1 MVGSIE
7 RFRLVCCSNESIRLP
22 AHEFAADGRS
32 IRTGSDRDAVMT
44 DELPGARPAL
54 DGSPPE
60 GWSGHDATTI
70 TSSSTP
76 SSRSMDQAL
85 IHGFAW
91 TAGARWASQ
100 LLSWAV
106 TLVVAKVLD
115 PADYGVVGMS
125 VLVLS
130 LVAMIDGF
138 GVTTAIVT
146 LRDLTE
152 DDLRRLNAFAVLFG
166 IVCFL
171 FGAALAIPLGAY
183 FRSPAVPLIVVVQS
197 TGFVLSSFQSV
208 PSACLQRELR
218 FKKLASIDIVRSFVA
233 SLAALALALAGA
245 RYWTLVVAELLAATT
260 ATILLVGLRP
270 TSFLWRDFGKVRRA
284 VVFGART
291 IVDRISWYV
300 YSNADF
306 AVAGRLLG
314 PAALGSYSFAWTL
327 VSLPI
332 EKVTSL
338 IGRVTP
344 SFLAAYRSDPPA
356 LRRYV
361 LGITE
366 GLALL
371 TLPATA
377 GIALVAGDIIP
388 LVFGTKWQ
396 SAIVP
401 LQVLA
406 ACMALRS
413 IVPVI
418 NNALTAVRDVR
429 FMMWRGIVSAV
440 GFPVCFWIGARIAGI
455 NGIAVVW
462 LIAYPISVVPVFWRA
477 VHLRIFDV
485 AGYVAALA
493 PAVVCSAA
501 MSVAVLGL
509 RELLISGATT
519 TVAVRC
525 ALEVIVGVV
534 VYVIIL
540 FLGYRSRV
548 RATIAL
554 IRPTSVAA

>member
-1 MVGSIE
+1 MS
-7 RFRLVCCSNESIRLP
+7 
-22 AHEFAADGRS
+22 
-32 IRTGSDRDAVMT
+32 

-54 DGSPPE
+54 DGSPPQE
-60 GWSGHDATTI
+60 WSRDGTVTMA
-70 TSSSTP
+70 SSSG
-76 SSRSMDQAL
+76 SSSQSMDRAL
-85 IHGFAW
+85 MHGFAW
-91 TAGARWASQ
+91 TAGARWGSQ
-100 LLSWAV
+100 LLSWGV

-130 LVAMIDGF
+130 LVAMINEF
-138 GVTTAIVT
+138 GVTTAVVT

-152 DDLRRLNAFAVLFG
+152 DDLRRLNAFAILFG
-166 IVCFL
+166 VVCFL

-183 FRSPAVPLIVVVQS
+183 FRSPAVPLIVLVQS
-197 TGFVLSSFQSV
+197 TGFVISSFQSV
-208 PSACLQRELR
+208 PSASLQRELK
-218 FKKLASIDIVRSFVA
+218 FKQLASIDIARSFVA
-233 SLAALALALAGA
+233 SVAALTLALSGA
-245 RYWTLVVAELLAATT
+245 RYWTLVAAELVAATT
-260 ATILLVGLRP
+260 ATLLLVRLRP
-270 TSFLWRDFGKVRRA
+270 TSFVWRDFATVRRA
-284 VVFGART
+284 IVFGGRT
-291 IVDRISWYV
+291 VVDRVSWYV

-314 PAALGSYSFAWTL
+314 PSALGSYSFAWTL

-338 IGRVTP
+338 LGRVTP
-344 SFLAAYRSDPPA
+344 SFLSAHRDNPPA

-361 LGITE
+361 LGITS

-388 LVFGTKWQ
+388 LIFGTKWEL
-396 SAIVP
+396 AIVP

-429 FMMWRGIVSAV
+429 FLMWRGIVSAAS
-440 GFPVCFWIGARIAGI
+440 FPICFWIGARVAGI

-462 LIAYPISVVPVFWRA
+462 LIAYPLSVVPVFWRA
-477 VHLRIFDV
+477 VHLKIFDTF
-485 AGYVAALA
+485 GYVAALA
-493 PAVVCSAA
+493 PALVCTAIMSAA
-501 MSVAVLGL
+501 VVAMRWVVV
-509 RELLISGATT
+509 SGTAPQT
-519 TVAVRC
+519 AAIRC
-525 ALEVIVGVV
+525 ALEVTTGVIAYV
-534 VYVIIL
+534 VAL
-540 FLGYRSRV
+540 LLGYRSRV

-554 IRPTSVAA
+554 VRRASGAN

>member
-1 MVGSIE
+1 
-7 RFRLVCCSNESIRLP
+7 
-22 AHEFAADGRS
+22 
-32 IRTGSDRDAVMT
+32 
-44 DELPGARPAL
+44 
-54 DGSPPE
+54 
-60 GWSGHDATTI
+60 
-70 TSSSTP
+70 
-76 SSRSMDQAL
+76 
-85 IHGFAW
+85 
-91 TAGARWASQ
+91 
-100 LLSWAV
+100 
-106 TLVVAKVLD
+106 
-115 PADYGVVGMS
+115 
-125 VLVLS
+125 
-130 LVAMIDGF
+130 
-138 GVTTAIVT
+138 
-146 LRDLTE
+146 
-152 DDLRRLNAFAVLFG
+152 
-166 IVCFL
+166 
-171 FGAALAIPLGAY
+171 
-183 FRSPAVPLIVVVQS
+183 
-197 TGFVLSSFQSV
+197 
-208 PSACLQRELR
+208 
-218 FKKLASIDIVRSFVA
+218 
-233 SLAALALALAGA
+233 
-245 RYWTLVVAELLAATT
+245 
-260 ATILLVGLRP
+260 
-270 TSFLWRDFGKVRRA
+270 
-284 VVFGART
+284 
-291 IVDRISWYV
+291 
-300 YSNADF
+300 
-306 AVAGRLLG
+306 
-314 PAALGSYSFAWTL
+314 
-327 VSLPI
+327 
-332 EKVTSL
+332 VTSL

>member
-1 MVGSIE
+1 MAVSTAGSKPM
-7 RFRLVCCSNESIRLP
+7 CCSAASTRSRPND
-22 AHEFAADGRS
+22 FAADGR
-32 IRTGSDRDAVMT
+32 TVHRDAQGKARMT

-60 GWSGHDATTI
+60 EWSGQDARTM
-70 TSSSTP
+70 TSSSTL
-76 SSRSMDQAL
+76 SSRSMDRAL

-100 LLSWAV
+100 LLSWGV

-130 LVAMIDGF
+130 LVAMINEF

-152 DDLRRLNAFAVLFG
+152 DDLRRLNAFAVVFG
-166 IVCFL
+166 IACFL
-171 FGAALAIPLGAY
+171 LGTALAIPLGAY
-183 FRSPAVPLIVVVQS
+183 FRSRAVPLIVVIQS
-197 TGFVLSSFQSV
+197 TGFVISSFQSV
-208 PSACLQRELR
+208 PSAWLQRELR
-218 FKKLASIDIVRSFVA
+218 FKQLASIDIVRSFVA
-233 SLAALALALAGA
+233 SVAALALALSGA
-245 RYWTLVVAELLAATT
+245 RYWTLVVAELCAAAT
-260 ATILLVGLRP
+260 ATILLVSLRP
-270 TSFLWRDFGKVRRA
+270 TSFLWRDFDKVRRA
-284 VVFGART
+284 IVFGGRT
-291 IVDRISWYV
+291 VVDRISWYV

-344 SFLAAYRSDPPA
+344 AFLAAYRGDPPA

-366 GLALL
+366 GLALV

-396 SAIVP
+396 LAIVP

-429 FMMWRGIVSAV
+429 FMMWRGIASAV
-440 GFPVCFWIGARIAGI
+440 AFPICFWIGARIDGI

-462 LIAYPISVVPVFWRA
+462 LIAYPLSVVPVFWRA
-477 VHLRIFDV
+477 VHLRIFDL

-493 PAVVCSAA
+493 PAVVCSGA
-501 MSVAVLGL
+501 MSVAVLAL
-509 RELLISGATT
+509 RWLLISGATT
-519 TVAVRC
+519 TVALRC
-525 ALEVIVGVV
+525 ALEVIIGVV
-534 VYVIIL
+534 VYVGIL
-540 FLGYRSRV
+540 FLGYRSRL

-554 IRPTSVAA
+554 IRPTGVAA